1 MYKCI
6 VYDEE
11 NNRRILK
18 LNVDNEDELYSYADK
33 NKFKVVDIKEGK
45 PFFKGRKLKNK
56 DVKVFSKEMS
66 ILLKSGCEISK
77 ILRILIEESNDKVR
91 VVLKEIL
98 RNIEKGNS
106 IKSSFENTKAFSNF
120 YISMIEAGELS
131 GNLDDVMDKLATYYD
146 KENKLKNKITSILIY
161 PAILI
166 ITMIISFVF
175 ILIFLIPNFED
186 IYADNNIE
194 TPGLTKILICLSHLL
209 RDYLPLIIMGNLV
222 LIGGLIY
229 LKKNS
234 NKFNEMI
241 NKLIFKLPVVNTY
254 IKLII
259 SNKFIKA
266 LAILISSGV
275 QIVDSIEI
283 SAKVMSNDYIYEK
296 ICKSNEF
303 IKKGN
308 SIGDSLKTVEE
319 LPSLLLSMISI
330 GEESGRLDTVL
341 DTVTDYY
348 ENELDSKLEIGIK
361 YFENFITLLIGILV
375 GVVVISMMIPM
386 FNAVSAI

>member
-18 LNVDNEDELYSYADK
+18 LNIDTEDEIYSYADK
-33 NKFKVVDIKEGK
+33 NKFKVVDIKERK
-45 PFFKGRKLKNK
+45 SFFKCRKLKNK

-77 ILRILIEESNDKVR
+77 ILRILIDESNDKVR
-91 VVLKEIL
+91 VVLKE
-98 RNIEKGNS
+98 NS

-120 YISMIEAGELS
+120 YISMIAAGELS

-186 IYADNNIE
+186 IYADNNIK

-209 RDYLPLIIMGNLV
+209 RDDLLLIMIGNLL

-229 LKKNS
+229 LKKSS

-241 NKLIFKLPVVNTY
+241 NKLVFKLPVVNTY
-254 IKLII
+254 MKLII

-266 LAILISSGV
+266 LSILISSGV

-283 SAKVMSNDYIYEK
+283 SSRVMSNEYIYEK
-296 ICKSNEF
+296 ICKANEF

-319 LPSLLLSMISI
+319 LPSLLLSMIAI

-348 ENELDSKLEIGIK
+348 ENELDSKLEIGTK
-361 YFENFITLLIGILV
+361 YFENFITLLIGVLV
-375 GVVVISMMIPM
+375 GIVVISMMIPM
-386 FNAVSAI
+386 FDAVSAI

>member
-11 NNRRILK
+11 NNRRILR

-33 NKFKVVDIKEGK
+33 NKFKVVDIKERK
-45 PFFKGRKLKNK
+45 SLFKGRKLKNK

-166 ITMIISFVF
+166 ITMIISFIF

-194 TPGLTKILICLSHLL
+194 TPGLTKVLICLSHLF

-241 NKLIFKLPVVNTY
+241 NKLIFKLPVVSTY
-254 IKLII
+254 MKLII

-283 SAKVMSNDYIYEK
+283 SAKVMSNEYIYEK

-348 ENELDSKLEIGIK
+348 ENELDSKLEIGTK

-386 FNAVSAI
+386 FDAVSVI

>member
-6 VYDEE
+6 VYDDE
-11 NNRRILK
+11 NNRRILR

-33 NKFKVVDIKEGK
+33 NKFKVVDIKERK

-241 NKLIFKLPVVNTY
+241 NKLIFKLPVVSTY
-254 IKLII
+254 MKLII

-348 ENELDSKLEIGIK
+348 ENELDSKLEIGTK

-386 FNAVSAI
+386 FDAVSAI

>member
-11 NNRRILK
+11 NNRRIFK

-33 NKFKVVDIKEGK
+33 NKLKVVDIKERK
-45 PFFKGRKLKNK
+45 HFFKGRKLKNK

-386 FNAVSAI
+386 FDAVSAI